1 MSQYLPADSTCF
13 PTKQQLS
20 SVSTLGPATKFLSS
34 DSSAMARFS
43 LDLRE
48 LEAVNVPNTLRE
60 VSETQILDT

>member
-1 MSQYLPADSTCF
+1 
-13 PTKQQLS
+13 
-20 SVSTLGPATKFLSS
+20 
-34 DSSAMARFS
+34 MARFS